1 MLFVKCGN
9 MMLLTMAKQKNNSIN
24 IWNRNCEIQWCYFEP
39 KEIFTELDFL
49 FFLFCKY
56 FIVNLFA
63 IYQQQSKPTVVAKI
77 IFNVIS
83 VIRRLMTLL
92 AAQASLGA
100 SNEAALRQAASAS
113 KTAEDLLAQKDK
125 ATSVIDSKELE
136 EALSKLKGELTEAKK
151 GNNFCL

>member
-1 MLFVKCGN
+1 
-9 MMLLTMAKQKNNSIN
+9 
-24 IWNRNCEIQWCYFEP
+24 
-39 KEIFTELDFL
+39 
-49 FFLFCKY
+49 
-56 FIVNLFA
+56 
-63 IYQQQSKPTVVAKI
+63 
-77 IFNVIS
+77 
-83 VIRRLMTLL
+83 MTLL